1 MILLVLN
8 CSSLFLQSSQ
18 AVNTDA
24 CVDFAKTLLAEEV
37 QYKMAISWNFTL
49 SRDAYK
55 KSEGVILDFCNGPR
69 GKDVLTAESY
79 GAPDGAD
86 RNRITFTEEDLSDL
100 EKIILSCS
108 HFDSADASINI
119 ILTEEMPP
127 YFLGQKD
134 LDEVIKIAQ
143 DRVQKVLDER

>member
-1 MILLVLN
+1 
-8 CSSLFLQSSQ
+8 
-18 AVNTDA
+18 
-24 CVDFAKTLLAEEV
+24 
-37 QYKMAISWNFTL
+37 MAISWNFTL